1 MKTPACDPGDFYVAL
16 RAESTLLI
24 PEIAKSA
31 GTPKRF
37 QHVSPFAFFKV
48 GLPSGQ
54 APLLGPSPLRT
65 VHASFPAHSSSTA
78 NASFRETRLRYG
90 KMLAVNPVVALWME
104 QNAVFYTRGTT
115 FHTRDAIVN
124 APARDPSDRG
134 VAHGAEPALERPEKA
149 KSPRTPKRFRHMVSF
164 AFFEVGLMGR
174 IVGISGALDL
184 DVPLNRR
191 ATGEQ

>member
-1 MKTPACDPGDFYVAL
+1 
-16 RAESTLLI
+16 
-24 PEIAKSA
+24 
-31 GTPKRF
+31 
-37 QHVSPFAFFKV
+37 
-48 GLPSGQ
+48 
-54 APLLGPSPLRT
+54 
-65 VHASFPAHSSSTA
+65 
-78 NASFRETRLRYG
+78 
-90 KMLAVNPVVALWME
+90 MLAVNPVVALWME
-104 QNAVFYTRGTT
+104 QDAVFYTRGTT

-124 APARDPSDRG
+124 APARDPSDLG

-184 DVPLNRR
+184 DVPLNGR